1 MRRIYPAW
9 RAWTLFKEEQTEVPY
24 HTYNPFDFQSITSVE
39 SYINFRFWKKDILRV
54 KVGLRIHN
62 VITTYKGMTVSGT
75 EAFCLLLRQH
85 AYQCCLSDIGREF
98 VHQSISNFVCRDQ
111 SYA

>member
-9 RAWTLFKEEQTEVPY
+9 QALTQFKEEQTEVPY

-54 KVGLRIHN
+54 MVGLRIPN
-62 VITTYKGMTVSGT
+62 LITIYKGMTVSGT
-75 EAFCLLLRQH
+75 EAFCLLLRRIT
-85 AYQCCLSDIGREF
+85 YPCGLSDVARKFGLQPIP
-98 VHQSISNFVCRDQ
+98 VSLTL
-111 SYA
+111 